1 MIFNEDHIENSD
13 TVKIILQEVTLSE
26 NPLAFHEYGNTR
38 VIFVIKNEKDCSF
51 IFQFVFFLFLI
62 RLENFLKFFFNLLK

>member
-1 MIFNEDHIENSD
+1 MIFTEDHIENSD

-26 NPLAFHEYGNTR
+26 NPLAFRETR

-51 IFQFVFFLFLI
+51 IFQFVLFFLLI
-62 RLENFLKFFFNLLK
+62 RSREYFEKFVSLIY

>member
-26 NPLAFHEYGNTR
+26 NPLAFHEYGNIR

-51 IFQFVFFLFLI
+51 IFQFVFFFFTFNSI
-62 RLENFLKFFFNLLK
+62 REFFEIFF

>member
-51 IFQFVFFLFLI
+51 IFQFVFFFFTFNSI
-62 RLENFLKFFFNLLK
+62 REFFEIFF

>member
-1 MIFNEDHIENSD
+1 MIFSEDHIENSD

-51 IFQFVFFLFLI
+51 IFQFVFFS
-62 RLENFLKFFFNLLK
+62 FNSIKRIF